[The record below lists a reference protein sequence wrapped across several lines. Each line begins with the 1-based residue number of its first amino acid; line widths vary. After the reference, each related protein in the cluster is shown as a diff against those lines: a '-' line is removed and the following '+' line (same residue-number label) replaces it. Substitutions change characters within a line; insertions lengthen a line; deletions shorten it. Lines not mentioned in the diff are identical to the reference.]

1 MGEREYKISVDA
13 RILELLGPNLYTN
26 IYYVLAELIANA
38 YDADADNVYIEY
50 DEKRI
55 LVEDDGKG
63 MSFSSGE
70 INNYL
75 NVAKESRKTAKESV
89 TDKGRYKMGRK
100 GVGKLAALSVSE
112 KVLIQTIT
120 ENGEKSGFILPR
132 RIPDDQLLQA
142 INESEIKLKYS
153 KSKGSSITMVDPRYG
168 LHKDLY
174 IVKKNILRIF
184 PLIDDKFK
192 ITLINGKNSLII
204 DSNDGTIIDDLA
216 CLITFGE
223 DFKNMTD
230 KFKTEYK
237 DNIKNLLSVEN
248 EIRRNLVLTE
258 KNSLN
263 EKTYELVIKG
273 WIGAYKT
280 TKGRKATL
288 TDFPDNF
295 ISIFANKKL
304 GEFNVLPEV
313 GQNKLLEVY
322 VVGQLHVDLF
332 EETSLPDMAL
342 SNRQGYKSDDR
353 RYEIFRDIVR
363 MEILPKI
370 INFRANY
377 TELNK
382 SKKKMNELNKH
393 KASEDKFKEDV
404 VKFKSELSQRIKE
417 SIRENRID
425 LSTNFE
431 NITQEI
437 DRALPLLG
445 LKTSIENN
453 KKELLI
459 SHTSTDRNVAD
470 LVYEMLVENGIPR
483 DKVIYSS
490 STFTE
495 SRIPFRF
502 DIYEYLRSFFVESI
516 SDKKPLVVF
525 ITSEIMSKKWGAVL
539 EAGAAWITKKEHL
552 IFNIEK
558 DLSNPTSSYH
568 PISPLDVGKPYN
580 VIEFDYQIN
589 EICMTM
595 QNVIDFCDRVA
606 FISNTLG
613 YRPKSQKFNIDYLKD
628 RVRVI

>member
-1 MGEREYKISVDA
+1 MGEKEYKISVDA

-50 DEKRI
+50 DEMRI

-75 NVAKESRKTAKESV
+75 NVAMESRKTAKESV
-89 TDKGRYKMGRK
+89 TEKGRYKMGRK

-153 KSKGSSITMVDPRYG
+153 KNKGSSITMVDPRYG

-230 KFKTEYK
+230 KFETEYQ

-248 EIRRNLVLTE
+248 EIRRNVVLTD

-342 SNRQGYKSDDR
+342 SNRQGYKSDDK

-382 SKKKMNELNKH
+382 SKKKMKEINKH
-393 KASEDKFKEDV
+393 LVSEVKFKEDV
-404 VKFKSELSQRIKE
+404 KKFKNELSQRINNNLKDGE
-417 SIRENRID
+417 LNEK
-425 LSTNFE
+425 TTAE
-431 NITQEI
+431 KVAQEI
-437 DRALPLLG
+437 DRVLPLLG

-453 KKELLI
+453 KKDLLI
-459 SHTSTDRNVAD
+459 SHTSADKNVAD
-470 LVYEMLVENGIPR
+470 LIYEMLVENGVPR
-483 DKVIYSS
+483 DRMIYSS
-490 STFTE
+490 STYTE
-495 SRIPFRF
+495 SRIPITLNLF
-502 DIYEYLRSFFVESI
+502 EYLSNFFVESI

-525 ITSEIMSKKWGAVL
+525 ITSKKMSERWGAVL
-539 EAGAAWITKKEHL
+539 EAGAAWITKKDHL

-558 DLSNPTSSYH
+558 DPSDPSVRHS
-568 PISPLDVGKPYN
+568 PMDPLDIRKPYN
-580 VIEFDYQIN
+580 VMDYN
-589 EICMTM
+589 YHTHEVCMTM
-595 QNVIDFCDRVA
+595 QNVIDFCDRVQL
-606 FISNTLG
+606 ISNLLG
-613 YRPKSQKFNIDYLKD
+613 YTPKPQLFNINYLKN
-628 RVRVI
+628 RVTIV